1 MKTKEELNAL
11 KEKVETMS
19 RKRQELT
26 EEGLEKVSGGLD
38 FPSYSLKC
46 TCPDCLINSNTY
58 FSGGISGDE
67 NGMPCP
73 VCNNGTWVVTKTK

>member
-1 MKTKEELNAL
+1 MDRN
-11 KEKVETMS
+11 EKKNPIPEDKS
-19 RKRQELT
+19 KDEKAAELT
-26 EEGLEKVSGGLD
+26 EEELAQVSGGLD
-38 FPSYSLKC
+38 FPSYNLRC

>member
-1 MKTKEELNAL
+1 MTMKKNNEEIMGRML
-11 KEKVETMS
+11 KT
-19 RKRQELT
+19 RELSDDK
-26 EEGLEKVSGGLD
+26 LEKVSGGLD
-38 FPSYSLKC
+38 FPSYSLRC

>member
-1 MKTKEELNAL
+1 MTMKKNNEEIMERLL
-11 KEKVETMS
+11 KA
-19 RKRQELT
+19 RKLSVDQ
-26 EEGLEKVSGGLD
+26 LEKVSGGLD
-38 FPSYSLKC
+38 FPSYSLRC

>member
-1 MKTKEELNAL
+1 MKKNNEEIMERMQKAH
-11 KEKVETMS
+11 
-19 RKRQELT
+19 ELSDDK
-26 EEGLEKVSGGLD
+26 LEKVSGGLD
-38 FPSYSLKC
+38 FPSYSLRC
-46 TCPDCLINSNTY
+46 TNPDCLINSNTY

>member
-1 MKTKEELNAL
+1 MTMKKNNEEIMERML
-11 KEKVETMS
+11 KAH
-19 RKRQELT
+19 ELSDDK
-26 EEGLEKVSGGLD
+26 LEKVSGGFD

-46 TCPDCLINSNTY
+46 TCTDCLINSNTY

>member
-1 MKTKEELNAL
+1 MTMKKNNEEIMERLL
-11 KEKVETMS
+11 KA
-19 RKRQELT
+19 RELSDNK
-26 EEGLEKVSGGLD
+26 LEKVSGGLD
-38 FPSYSLKC
+38 FPSYSLTC
-46 TCPDCLINSNTY
+46 TNPNCLINSNTY

>member
-1 MKTKEELNAL
+1 MTMKKNNEEIMERLL
-11 KEKVETMS
+11 KA
-19 RKRQELT
+19 RKLSVDQ
-26 EEGLEKVSGGLD
+26 LEKVSGGLD
-38 FPSYSLKC
+38 FPSYSLRC

-73 VCNNGTWVVTKTK
+73 VCNNGTWVVTKAK

>member
-1 MKTKEELNAL
+1 MTMKKNNEEIMERLL
-11 KEKVETMS
+11 KA
-19 RKRQELT
+19 RELSDDK
-26 EEGLEKVSGGLD
+26 LEKVSGGLD
-38 FPSYSLKC
+38 FPSYSLRC
-46 TCPDCLINSNTY
+46 TNPDCLINSNTY

>member
-1 MKTKEELNAL
+1 MKKNNEEIMERLL
-11 KEKVETMS
+11 KA
-19 RKRQELT
+19 RELSDDK
-26 EEGLEKVSGGLD
+26 LEKVSGGLD
-38 FPSYSLKC
+38 FPSYSLRC
-46 TCPDCLINSNTY
+46 TNPDCLINSNTY

>member
-1 MKTKEELNAL
+1 MKKNNEEIMERLL
-11 KEKVETMS
+11 KA
-19 RKRQELT
+19 RELSDDR
-26 EEGLEKVSGGLD
+26 LEKVSGGLD
-38 FPSYSLKC
+38 FPSYSLRC
-46 TCPDCLINSNTY
+46 TNPGCLINSNTY